1 TETQLEML
9 REELGLNEPYII
21 QYGKFIGNILQGD
34 LGKSI
39 HSKESIAVELLHRLP
54 ATIELT
60 VFALCLAII
69 VGILA
74 GVIAAVKQYSWF
86 DNICMTGALFG
97 VSMPIFW
104 LGLMMILLF

>member
-1 TETQLEML
+1 ILTFSLLHMIPGDPARSMLGEKATETQLEML

-86 DNICMTGALFG
+86 DN
-97 VSMPIFW
+97 
-104 LGLMMILLF
+104 